1 MRSVGS
7 GEPQQPSPAPGRG
20 LRFLTTPGRRL
31 AVASAL
37 AFTLAV
43 AGQTPA
49 SAEPVA
55 VPQPST
61 VCVTAPPVAPAV
73 VAASGNAT
81 GVYGGVLLT
90 GTQVDA
96 AATIVNVGLDAGVSR
111 RGIATAVAAAM
122 AASSLDPTARNRS
135 YVGLFQQRTDARSG
149 LYTAEDRLDPVGSA
163 KMFFAELVARVPG
176 YDTDPRSNAVVGE
189 EVQESGD
196 AGLASRWAGL
206 ADGLV
211 DHFIPVEAPVA
222 AEAPAAPEVAAV
234 VTPAVATVG
243 STGHRGLTVAM
254 PLRTAGLAFAAPS
267 TTADVTTPTTAGTTA
282 VSGST
287 SSRASGATAGSTSAA
302 GDEPAT
308 TAGTTPGA
316 PTTTGSGASAPTT
329 GSTDG
334 STTTAPTT
342 TGPTTTAPAE
352 PTGTESTTTGT
363 EPTTTGPAE
372 PTGTEPT
379 TTAPAEPTTTEPTTT
394 APAEPTT
401 TEPTTTEPTTTE
413 PTTTAPAEPTPATAP
428 ATETAPPAAE
438 PEVVEPPVVDT
449 PREPDTA
456 PEPVRATDTVGQ
468 APGRTAVLDCG
479 PDNNGGSTAFDP
491 GFIVSDEV
499 FYDTQAM
506 TAEQIQAFLD
516 AQGAACEG
524 PSCVKNLRVTTPDL
538 PADRYCA
545 AYTGGTD
552 ELASAV
558 LARAS
563 VACGINPQVML
574 VTLQKESALVTR
586 TSPTPASYN
595 AAWGWHCP
603 DTGPGGTANCDPAH
617 AGFFNQLYGMAKQ
630 WSRYKVDPD
639 KYHYQAGETANIL
652 WNVAE
657 TGCGGS
663 DVTIRNTA
671 TASLYNY
678 TPYQPNAAAL
688 ASYPGVGDR
697 CSAYGNRNFFFLFQ
711 KYFGVTGGGVS
722 ATVSVNGVQVT
733 IPNLPTVAP
742 EVRGAVITAPN
753 ENVAR
758 GIAAGFA
765 SIGLPYVWGGGTNGG
780 QADQGCSRG
789 GTAKNSCAGTVGFD
803 CSGLT
808 AYVLTTAGFAV
819 GTNSGSQRAGG
830 RSVPWSAGQA
840 GDIIGYSGH
849 VAVYLG
855 KINGVDYLLE
865 APNVGKYVQIR
876 PVYGRTSGSSADA
889 VLHRYWS

>member
-1 MRSVGS
+1 MAFEVPGVQTSVSARTGGRSARR
-7 GEPQQPSPAPGRG
+7 PWPGVLSRS
-20 LRFLTTPGRRL
+20 GRRAAVATALVFAL
-31 AVASAL
+31 AV
-37 AFTLAV
+37 T
-43 AGQTPA
+43 GQTPA
-49 SAEPVA
+49 FADPVPA
-55 VPQPST
+55 PQPT
-61 VCVTAPPVAPAV
+61 AATACLTAPPVAPAV
-73 VAASGNAT
+73 VAASGNPA
-81 GVYGGVLLT
+81 GIYGGVLLT
-90 GTQVDA
+90 GAQVDA
-96 AATIVNVGLDAGVSR
+96 AATIVNVGLDAGVTR
-111 RGIATAVAAAM
+111 RGIAAAIAAAM
-122 AASSLDPTARNRS
+122 AASSLNPTARNAS
-135 YVGLFQQRTDARSG
+135 HLGLFQQHADARSG
-149 LYTAEDRLDPVGSA
+149 LYTGKDRLDAVASA
-163 KMFFAELVARVPG
+163 QMFFEQLNARIPG
-176 YDTDPRSNAVVGE
+176 YDADARSTAEIGDA
-189 EVQESGD
+189 VQESGD
-196 AGLASRWAGL
+196 TATLTRWSAL

-211 DHFIPVEAPVA
+211 DHFV
-222 AEAPAAPEVAAV
+222 PAAPPAAEEPAAEPAV
-234 VTPAVATVG
+234 TVTPAVSPAALFG
-243 STGHRGLTVAM
+243 RRGEPVAM
-254 PLRTAGLAFAAPS
+254 ALRGPGMAFAAPS
-267 TTADVTTPTTAGTTA
+267 TTDPSAPTGSGDAATSTASDDKTTTSGTPTSGTAGAGTTSSA
-282 VSGST
+282 TTPST
-287 SSRASGATAGSTSAA
+287 TGATAT
-302 GDEPAT
+302 
-308 TAGTTPGA
+308 
-316 PTTTGSGASAPTT
+316 PTTTGATEP
-329 GSTDG
+329 STD
-334 STTTAPTT
+334 P
-342 TGPTTTAPAE
+342 
-352 PTGTESTTTGT
+352 GTT
-363 EPTTTGPAE
+363 EPTTTDPDPTEPSTTE
-372 PTGTEPT
+372 PTDPSTDPGTTNAEPT
-379 TTAPAEPTTTEPTTT
+379 TTPADPTTDPTTTEPTTT
-394 APAEPTT
+394 DPTPDPTADPTADPTVAEPPV
-401 TEPTTTEPTTTE
+401 EP
-413 PTTTAPAEPTPATAP
+413 
-428 ATETAPPAAE
+428 APPAAE

-449 PREPDTA
+449 PQEPETA
-456 PEPVRATDTVGQ
+456 PEPVRSGDAGQ
-468 APGRTAVLDCG
+468 TTGRVAVLDCG
-479 PDNNGGSTAFDP
+479 PDNNGGSTVFDP

-499 FYDTQAM
+499 FYNTQAM
-506 TAEQIQAFLD
+506 TAEQIQAFLET
-516 AQGAACEG
+516 QGAACEG
-524 PSCVKNLRVTTPDL
+524 AWCVKNLRVTTPDV

-563 VACGINPQVML
+563 TACGINPQVML

-586 TSPTPASYN
+586 SSVSASSYN

-603 DTGPGGTANCDPAH
+603 DSGPGGSANCDPRY
-617 AGFFNQLYGMAKQ
+617 AGFFNQLFGMAKQ
-630 WSRYKVDPD
+630 WSRYKVDPE
-639 KYHYQAGETANIL
+639 KYHYQAGETANVL

-657 TGCGGS
+657 TGCGGA

-711 KYFGVTGGGVS
+711 KYFGVTGGGIS
-722 ATVSVNGVQVT
+722 ATVAVNGVQVT

-789 GTAKNSCAGTVGFD
+789 GTSKNSCSGTVGFD

-830 RSVPWSAGQA
+830 QSVAWSAGQP

-865 APNVGKYVQIR
+865 APNVGKFVQIR
-876 PVYGRTSGSSADA
+876 AVYGRTSGSSADA